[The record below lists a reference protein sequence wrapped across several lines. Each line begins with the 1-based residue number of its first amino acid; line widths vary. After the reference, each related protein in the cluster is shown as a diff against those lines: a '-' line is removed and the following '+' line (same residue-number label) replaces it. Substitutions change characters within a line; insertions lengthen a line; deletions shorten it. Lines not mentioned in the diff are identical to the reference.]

1 MKPPEELLRGPE
13 LAGPSGDHRRRMED
27 LFLSRARRSLLARPV
42 PLWQC
47 AAACLLCAVLSVL
60 AWNALRTHA
69 PVKNEY
75 TENVYYVLNVSD
87 TALPTP
93 AATRSGFLTD
103 PKKIQTSVYSVRHEN
118 VTKPLEKI

>member
-1 MKPPEELLRGPE
+1 MNPPEELLRAPA
-13 LAGPSGDHRRRMED
+13 LAGPGEKHRRRMED
-27 LFLSRARRSLLARPV
+27 LFRSRVRRTWFQRPV

-93 AATRSGFLTD
+93 AASRSGFLTD

-118 VTKPLEKI
+118 VTKPLGKI